1 MESTASSKLGIPKGS
16 PTKVGLPP
24 NYTPH
29 KCSLNPANNLYKN
42 IPIDIVLNILS
53 YDRRFIIR
61 KDKVITINLLDLKK
75 FKNINKML
83 FNRLLQKKPKSVR
96 IYVNNIDNGIWF
108 AYSIKLTYY
117 LIINYHINF
126 MNKIGDIYFVMTKN
140 INGYHSIEGYNVV
153 QKIKIK

>member
-1 MESTASSKLGIPKGS
+1 
-16 PTKVGLPP
+16 
-24 NYTPH
+24 
-29 KCSLNPANNLYKN
+29 
-42 IPIDIVLNILS
+42 
-53 YDRRFIIR
+53 
-61 KDKVITINLLDLKK
+61 
-75 FKNINKML
+75 ML